1 MKYCLIMM
9 LSYFIISN
17 IAIYLY
23 AKTPPKPNANT
34 MIILG
39 AKVTGNPAQPSETL
53 QERLDVAIT
62 YLKQYPDTKVIVCGG
77 QGKNESAT
85 ESSVMKSYLIANGI
99 HADSIVEEDQSTR
112 TAQQFIYPKKMME
125 LGSVVVVT
133 SDFHLLRSMML
144 AKRSG
149 LDDIS
154 GLAAPLNLKNPDRV
168 ISLLREPLALINSFL
183 FDYPV

>member
-1 MKYCLIMM
+1 MM

-23 AKTPPKPNANT
+23 AKIPPKPNANT

-39 AKVTGNPAQPSETL
+39 ANVTGNPAQPSETL

-183 FDYPV
+183 FDYPA